1 LYEIVSN
8 AHDGEGMSTLSREFG
23 LSPTQTEA
31 AVNALL
37 PAISTGLKQSTKTVD
52 GLGKVFGVMGK
63 QEDLPE
69 IYDAPETAFTPEG
82 VAAGNDALSAIF
94 GSPDVKRGVVD
105 QAQAFSGV
113 GSGILSKMLPVL
125 AGIVMSGL
133 MRSTSTAGP
142 GAHAPA
148 HSGGNLGDILG
159 QIFGRGDDGQQS
171 PSPAPRPSPSAQA
184 SPGPQASPS
193 PQPSPGIQPTSGP
206 SAGTQQSPSPGTQPA
221 PLPTDA
227 GGGPGGDILGSM
239 LRQLENGLRD
249 GSIKPVIIGGGG
261 PVQMPMPG
269 GQQDQAPSGPG
280 AAPQGGDIF
289 GQILRNVLGGVLG
302 GGGLASPQGQ
312 QAPSPQMKDMSDL
325 SKRLGVM
332 GGAGAAVFGDHIE
345 PGQDVE
351 QSHMDNIQSVFD
363 RFFGGTEKR

>member
-1 LYEIVSN
+1 MSSLYEIVNN
-8 AHDGEGMSTLSREFG
+8 AHDGEGMSELSKEFG

-37 PAISTGLKQSTKTVD
+37 PAISTGLKKSTTTVD
-52 GLGKVFGVMGK
+52 GLGNLFGVMGK

-69 IYDAPETAFTPEG
+69 IYDAPETAFGPEG

-94 GSPDVKRGVVD
+94 GSPDVKQGVVD

-133 MRSTSTAGP
+133 MRSTSTATTSGP
-142 GAHAPA
+142 GMHAPA
-148 HSGGNLGDILG
+148 HSGGNLGDVLG
-159 QIFGRGDDGQQS
+159 QIFGRGAGDDGQQS
-171 PSPAPRPSPSAQA
+171 PSQGSQPSQGTQPTQGA
-184 SPGPQASPS
+184 
-193 PQPSPGIQPTSGP
+193 QPSPGIQPSPGP
-206 SAGTQQSPSPGTQPA
+206 QQSPSTQQSPSAGTQPA

-227 GGGPGGDILGSM
+227 GGAPDSGGDVLGSI
-239 LRQLENGLRD
+239 LRQLENGLKD
-249 GSIKPVIIGGGG
+249 GSIKPVIIGGG
-261 PVQMPMPG
+261 MPG
-269 GQQDQAPSGPG
+269 GQQGAPSGPG

-289 GQILRNVLGGVLG
+289 GQILRNVLGGVFG
-302 GGGLASPQGQ
+302 GAGQSPQGQ

-332 GGAGAAVFGDHIE
+332 GGAGVAVFGDHIE
-345 PGQDVE
+345 PGQDVD
-351 QSHMDNIQSVFD
+351 QSHKDNIQNLFD
-363 RFFGGTEKR
+363 RFLGTGSR